1 MSSQTQQEKQMMG
14 KRKGRQQH
22 RHHQRGKGNNTSQG
36 DKAMSE
42 RSSLTER
49 IVEHDGMAWG
59 YDGRCG
65 GDSQSTEAEMDYSGV
80 NVNNGN

>member
-1 MSSQTQQEKQMMG
+1 
-14 KRKGRQQH
+14 
-22 RHHQRGKGNNTSQG
+22 
-36 DKAMSE
+36 MSE